1 MNDLKK
7 SIQAGT
13 SKILGR
19 EMLIMLGMLMLIGCF
34 VFYKSITGFAVYLF
48 KDIGRD
54 SLNYSYPGFINIAE
68 TLWRGELPGWSF
80 EQGLGQ
86 NVFPFSLSD

>member
-1 MNDLKK
+1 MLSLLMLLGGLIFHKF
-7 SIQAGT
+7 
-13 SKILGR
+13 ILG
-19 EMLIMLGMLMLIGCF
+19 
-34 VFYKSITGFAVYLF
+34 SAVYLF
-48 KDIGRD
+48 KDIGSD
-54 SLNYSYPGFINIAE
+54 TLNTFYPAFINIAE